1 MLTTQ
6 KKTLDTTGKRLQE
19 ERINFNPPKDSPRRI
34 INDTYRDG
42 VGLTQPDLAEFL
54 GVSKQTISNIEHD
67 GTNLKPESAKV
78 LGELF
83 ACDPDYL
90 LCIQDERNKAETSIH
105 EYTGLPDDVIEAL
118 HERRNKL
125 QGYHEWSDILTG
137 KNTPFDYTV
146 EPFLYFLMTN
156 EKARR
161 FLVTI
166 SLDKDYRDQ
175 FSKIQSR
182 SHYQVVA
189 DAFSR
194 ALEEVESSLDTDTYL
209 LSLYHTKPNDHW
221 DELSQG
227 FDYWLNQGIKS
238 QKVGNTLSVD
248 EWVQQWFQ
256 LEPRELLK
264 YLLFNSELKERDLR
278 LQMWFTDVLNE
289 FFKSFKGGAE

>member
-1 MLTTQ
+1 MDASKQ
-6 KKTLDTTGKRLQE
+6 MTLDTPGRRLADL
-19 ERINFNPPKDSPRRI
+19 RTTFNPPKDSPRRM
-34 INDTYRDG
+34 INNERQDG
-42 VGLTQPDLAEFL
+42 VGLSQAKLGEYL
-54 GVSKQTISNIEHD
+54 GVSRQTINKMENGHISIGYEY
-67 GTNLKPESAKV
+67 LKPIS
-78 LGELF
+78 ELF
-83 ACDPDYL
+83 DCDPAYII
-90 LCIQDERNKAETSIH
+90 CFQDERNKAETSIH

-125 QGYHEWSDILTG
+125 QGYHELSDILTG

-161 FLVTI
+161 FLETI

-175 FSKIQSR
+175 FSVIQR
-182 SHYQVVA
+182 NSHYPVVA

-194 ALEEVESSLDTDTYL
+194 ALEEVEDSLDTDTYL
-209 LSLYHTKPNDHW
+209 LSLYRTKPNDHW

-264 YLLFNSELKERDLR
+264 YLLSNSELKERDLR
-278 LQMWFTDVLNE
+278 LQMWFTGVLNE
-289 FFKSFKGGAE
+289 FFKGGAE